1 MDKNGSIIIIDEN
14 KEDFSL
20 FVQIFEEMNLKND
33 LLHFS
38 TFNESQTFLVSQ
50 QLKPFLFF
58 SNILKFNGNCK
69 HEDIDYKTI
78 YKQFNSPCLFY
89 SIFFSNCFVIDAY
102 STPTKSY
109 FVKPYNEEKFK
120 EVLTTI
126 VEYWKAEKKTK
137 LLTKE
142 KKEKQ
147 NFL

>member
-1 MDKNGSIIIIDEN
+1 MDKNGPIIIIEESI
-14 KEDFSL
+14 EDFNL
-20 FVQIFEEMNLKND
+20 FEQIFQETDFKNNL
-33 LLHFS
+33 LYFS
-38 TFNESQTFLVSQ
+38 TFTEAKEHLISLH
-50 QLKPFLFF
+50 LKPFLFF

-69 HEDIDYKTI
+69 QDDIDYKDI

-109 FVKPYNEEKFK
+109 FVKPYREEKFK

-126 VEYWKAEKKTK
+126 VQYWKAEKRPK

-147 NFL
+147 NF